1 MTRAMYPGTF
11 DPFHLGHLDIA
22 SRASA
27 IFDELIVAIY
37 DNPPKNPLFDWQER
51 VYMAETALSHLR
63 NVSVMTYKG
72 LTVECARQAQ
82 VDVIVRGLR
91 NVADYQF
98 EHQIGWANRYMAPKI
113 ELCCLFCSP
122 EYAYISATI
131 VKEVAALGGNYTGW
145 VMPHVESALRT
156 KFDEDAEVEIALNEQ
171 KLPESVLDST
181 SNLSASRDGKLA
193 YHN

>member
-11 DPFHLGHLDIA
+11 DPFHLGHFDIA

-27 IFDELIVAIY
+27 IFDELIVAIN
-37 DNPPKNPLFDWQER
+37 DNPIKNPLFEPHER
-51 VYMAETALSHLR
+51 IEMAQAALSHLN
-63 NVSVMTYKG
+63 NVSVITYQG
-72 LTVECARQAQ
+72 LTVEFARQAE
-82 VDVIVRGLR
+82 VDVMVRGLR

-98 EHQIGWANRYMAPKI
+98 EHQIGWANRHMAPNI

-131 VKEVAALGGNYTGW
+131 VKEVASLNGKYSSW
-145 VMPHVESALRT
+145 VMPHIERALRA
-156 KFDEDAEVEIALNEQ
+156 KFMHTQSDPGHLADNA
-171 KLPESVLDST
+171 PEPLLDTTGNPS
-181 SNLSASRDGKLA
+181 SSRDGKLA

>member
-11 DPFHLGHLDIA
+11 DPFHLGHFDIA

-27 IFDELIVAIY
+27 IFDELIVAIN
-37 DNPPKNPLFDWQER
+37 DNPAKNPLFEPDER
-51 VYMAETALSHLR
+51 VEMAEAALGHLH
-63 NVSVMTYKG
+63 NVSVITYRG
-72 LTVECARQAQ
+72 LTVEFARQAR
-82 VDVIVRGLR
+82 VDVMVRGLR

-98 EHQIGWANRYMAPKI
+98 EHQIGWANRHMASNI

-131 VKEVAALGGNYTGW
+131 VKEVASLNGRYSGW
-145 VMPHVESALRT
+145 VMPHVERALRT
-156 KFDEDAEVEIALNEQ
+156 KFMQGPAESVHPDEDVPDESALDTAGN
-171 KLPESVLDST
+171 PST
-181 SNLSASRDGKLA
+181 SRDGKLA

>member
-11 DPFHLGHLDIA
+11 DPFHLGHFDIA

-27 IFDELIVAIY
+27 IFDELIVAIN
-37 DNPPKNPLFDWQER
+37 DNPAKNPLFEPRER
-51 VYMAETALSHLR
+51 IEMAETALGHLN
-63 NVSVMTYKG
+63 NVSVVTYQG
-72 LTVECARQAQ
+72 LTVEFARQAH
-82 VDVIVRGLR
+82 VDVMVRGLR

-98 EHQIGWANRYMAPKI
+98 EHQIGWANRHMAPNI

-131 VKEVAALGGNYTGW
+131 VKEVANLNGNYSGW
-145 VMPHVESALRT
+145 VMPHVARALRT
-156 KFDEDAEVEIALNEQ
+156 KLLHTSTEPNHPEDGMTEPL
-171 KLPESVLDST
+171 LDAAGNPST
-181 SNLSASRDGKLA
+181 SRDGKLA